1 MDFDYIYYFCFRELG
16 EHEALK
22 KQNLSK
28 LDHADES
35 TRTLEKELEI
45 SK

>member
-1 MDFDYIYYFCFRELG
+1 
-16 EHEALK
+16 
-22 KQNLSK
+22 LSK

-45 SK
+45 SKWVLCTTQPNFLFFLGRLDS